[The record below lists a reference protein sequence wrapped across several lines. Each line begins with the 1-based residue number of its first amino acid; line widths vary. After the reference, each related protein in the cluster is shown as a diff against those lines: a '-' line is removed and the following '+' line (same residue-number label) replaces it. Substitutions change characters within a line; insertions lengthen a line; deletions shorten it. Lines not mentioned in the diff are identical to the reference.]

1 MPEPFDVT
9 CSICGTPM
17 LPNLSQADADGCL
30 WICIDPDC
38 PELCAGELETE
49 DLAGG
54 GVSTSW
60 GSGSDVEDQALA
72 ARLVRLIDSYEDT
85 IEELHAQGAGHG
97 EEGADA
103 GGGGVA
109 APPLAGSRE
118 RAQAD
123 LASLRRQ
130 VCELRRRRPRRRR
143 RRRVG
148 RRHGPQTAGAARHGR
163 CPASLRLRPP
173 SSGPVWPPHA
183 ARKETLPRCLDRV
196 HPRWFTGPALRS
208 KQKVEQGIQ

>member
-49 DLAGG
+49 DLVEG
-54 GVSTSW
+54 GVPK
-60 GSGSDVEDQALA
+60 ALA
-72 ARLVRLIDSYEDT
+72 ARLVRLIDFYEDT

-97 EEGADA
+97 EEGAEA
-103 GGGGVA
+103 GGGGAA

-123 LASLRRQ
+123 LAALRRQ
-130 VCELRRRRPRRRR
+130 VRELRRRSALAAAAAGQLGLELVVSYHSDDFAEAQDAQRLL
-143 RRRVG
+143 
-148 RRHGPQTAGAARHGR
+148 AAAAALCGAARH
-163 CPASLRLRPP
+163 
-173 SSGPVWPPHA
+173 A
-183 ARKETLPRCLDRV
+183 AADAEECFAGIDPELPGLL
-196 HPRWFTGPALRS
+196 TTSEL
-208 KQKVEQGIQ
+208 

>member
-49 DLAGG
+49 DLVEG
-54 GVSTSW
+54 GVPK
-60 GSGSDVEDQALA
+60 ALA
-72 ARLVRLIDSYEDT
+72 ARLVRLIDYYEDT
-85 IEELHAQGAGHG
+85 IEELHAQGAGDG

-103 GGGGVA
+103 GGGAA

-123 LASLRRQ
+123 LASLCRQ
-130 VCELRRRRPRRRR
+130 VRELRRRSALAAAAADQLGLELVVSYHSDDFAEAQDAQR
-143 RRRVG
+143 
-148 RRHGPQTAGAARHGR
+148 ALAAAAALCGAARH
-163 CPASLRLRPP
+163 
-173 SSGPVWPPHA
+173 A
-183 ARKETLPRCLDRV
+183 AADAEECLAGIDPGLPGLL
-196 HPRWFTGPALRS
+196 TTSEL
-208 KQKVEQGIQ
+208 